1 MVQKALLLKVSY
13 RFNVIPMKTLVTF
26 LTETER
32 NPGIHI
38 KPNRL
43 QIAKAIQ
50 NRRATP
56 DLKLYSSH
64 SNKSSMILEK
74 KQTCTPM
81 EYSRGLK
88 NKLMKLLLPNF
99 QQTPKTL

>member
-1 MVQKALLLKVSY
+1 MAQKILLLKMIH

-32 NPGIHI
+32 NPEIHI
-38 KPNRL
+38 KPNRP
-43 QIAKAIQ
+43 QIAKVIQ

-64 SNKSSMILEK
+64 SNKNSIILAQK
-74 KQTCTPM
+74 
-81 EYSRGLK
+81 
-88 NKLMKLLLPNF
+88 
-99 QQTPKTL
+99 